1 MGNHCFVFIQ
11 AAGCLYPGPHRG
23 GPAHGHYAQKPGSS
37 GAHLAVHAWFPSSWN
52 PGRTSHSPE
61 CDMYSLAIPMW
72 QLETKEDPFF
82 GQHPQTVI
90 FLILVEAKPPPTPYQ
105 KELLSMVGHAADYFQ
120 PDYMGVNITG
130 IQSSF
135 SYSRKIKQVLPSIF
149 LLLF

>member
-1 MGNHCFVFIQ
+1 MSSFRRQVASTLAHTEGVLHMDIMLKSQGAVEHILLCMSGFL
-11 AAGCLYPGPHRG
+11 APGILGEH
-23 GPAHGHYAQKPGSS
+23 
-37 GAHLAVHAWFPSSWN
+37 
-52 PGRTSHSPE
+52 SHSPE

-135 SYSRKIKQVLPSIF
+135 SYSRNIKQVLPSIF